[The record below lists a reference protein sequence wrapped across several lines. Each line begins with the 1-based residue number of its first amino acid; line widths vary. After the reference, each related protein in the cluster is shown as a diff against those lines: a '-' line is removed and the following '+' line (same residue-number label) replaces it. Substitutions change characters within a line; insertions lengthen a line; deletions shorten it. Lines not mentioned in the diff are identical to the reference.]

1 MRRLIPFVAVLSL
14 SCGGPVP
21 PPCGYVDHLAE
32 LTYRIPEGAEAIGED
47 VRLVVRG
54 DQAILHWRDAEG
66 GEHQMVYDVVLH

>member
-1 MRRLIPFVAVLSL
+1 MVPALILLSML
-14 SCGGPVP
+14 SCKRQAQ
-21 PPCGYVDHLAE
+21 PPCGDVDHLAE

-66 GEHQMVYDVVLH
+66 GEHQMVYDVVGLE